1 MNKLLNERLRQKD
14 QSRRKVWKMIQ
25 DRPEQLAETIAN
37 MKALYNTQKT
47 RVILDKDEI
56 VNTFEPGDVNAM
68 SNEEYADYQLTGK
81 GWWCCYYR
89 HTVNTQC

>member
-1 MNKLLNERLRQKD
+1 MNKLLNERLRHKD

-68 SNEEYADYQLTGK
+68 TKEEYAEYHAGKPDYDSM
-81 GWWCCYYR
+81 GWKK
-89 HTVNTQC
+89 